1 MANVA
6 QITIEVDEKGAV
18 TSLNN
23 ISNAVKKID
32 PALEQVGR
40 RGNVVMTGLARDH
53 QKAHDAAA
61 LFGRTMG
68 VELPRQLEKF
78 LASSAAVG
86 PALGAAFNVAV
97 FAGFAGVILDLL
109 GKIPALTDKIFDF
122 TGALKE
128 GEEAQK
134 KLNAQLIEGAQRLRE
149 LQDQYNL
156 IGLTGSRQFAQ
167 GQQNIRDE
175 IERTEKR
182 VKDTKKVIDDL
193 GKVQSLGRFEGF
205 ARIGNLLTGGDTPL
219 EKATKEMTAAQ
230 DEIMKLGNKLQ
241 VLQQESKNTG
251 REFSVAF
258 SQEQTDHIIAMNMA
272 FDQMRENVI
281 KLALGPT
288 LDAAAKSAK
297 DAELAV
303 NAMNIAMDAAKKHQQ
318 ETAQRRI
325 EISKD
330 VLRAEED
337 AAIASLPPW
346 QRANAQI
353 VLDFERRKREIDEVF
368 KGIENSGGLKAR
380 ALAAAWQEAFAR
392 TRDELANQM
401 EGLFDDITSGNI
413 GKRFLQ
419 EFKHMVFQMLA
430 TWILGMNQMR
440 SASQQQMG
448 SGGGIL
454 GTIFGSL
461 GLGGIFGSGSASG
474 GPGGTPQWN
483 PGAGY
488 SVGPGGAAG
497 YASLP
502 LGGSAG
508 GGFGGAGSTLPSGA
522 GKGGLADLLAKIFPK
537 GSKGLSI
544 GGMNI
549 SQQMLATGGIAL
561 LLANWRGGGIL
572 HGLGGALGGAMLGT
586 AIFPG
591 IGTIIG
597 AIAGFISGIFGK
609 STKKA
614 RLAIEHQI
622 EQQAKTIEDAYNL
635 FQMDWLTSRDQLEQ
649 LRTQGVEALRKAGV
663 KDISRSRTGHVD
675 YPIDLVEKRIDATQA
690 ERNKREAMVFG
701 PPQFRRG
708 GYVGPGLGSPMPSWF
723 AGTAMHFAGG
733 GA

>member
-18 TSLNN
+18 TGLNN
-23 ISNAVKKID
+23 ISNAAKKID

-78 LASSAAVG
+78 LASSSAVG

-97 FAGFAGVILDLL
+97 FAGFAGVIVDLL

-134 KLNAQLIEGAQRLRE
+134 KLNVQLIEGAQRLRE

-230 DEIMKLGNKLQ
+230 DEINKLGLKLRL
-241 VLQQESKNTG
+241 LQQESKNTG

-288 LDAAAKSAK
+288 LAAAAKSAK
-297 DAELAV
+297 DAELA
-303 NAMNIAMDAAKKHQQ
+303 
-318 ETAQRRI
+318 
-325 EISKD
+325 
-330 VLRAEED
+330 
-337 AAIASLPPW
+337 
-346 QRANAQI
+346 
-353 VLDFERRKREIDEVF
+353 
-368 KGIENSGGLKAR
+368 LKAR

-614 RLAIEHQI
+614 RLAIQHQI